1 MASQDYIAGK
11 TVMVTGAASGFGNL
25 VARKAAALGAEVVAV
40 DINAPGP
47 EDDGV
52 LFVQTDVT
60 DAGQMQRA
68 AEAAIGQFGKI
79 DVLVNNAGTM
89 PLAFYSDHA
98 KALDAW
104 GRCLDVNIKGVLN
117 GIAAVYDHMIA
128 RSRGHIVNLSS
139 IYGNFPVAGA
149 GVYGASKAAVNFIS
163 ESLRAECQG
172 RIKVTVIKPTGVP
185 ATGLAGGNRQPASDH
200 RPDRA
205 AHRGVCRNR
214 ASLLFRVAAR

>member
-1 MASQDYIAGK
+1 MF
-11 TVMVTGAASGFGNL
+11 V
-25 VARKAAALGAEVVAV
+25 KA
-40 DINAPGP
+40 
-47 EDDGV
+47 
-52 LFVQTDVT
+52 DVT

-68 AEAAIGQFGKI
+68 ADEAIKQFGKI

-98 KALDAW
+98 KALKAW
-104 GRCLDVNIKGVLN
+104 ARCLDVNVKGVLN
-117 GIAAVYDHMIA
+117 GIAAVYDHMMA

-172 RIKVTVIKPTGVP
+172 KIKVTVIKPTGVP
-185 ATGLAGGNRQPASDH
+185 ATGLAGGIINPQAIIGLTAQNTATYIETIQAYFSGSLPDEQGDIDNPRYAVLGPEAIADHILFAINQPWGVSVADVTI
-200 RPDRA
+200 RA
-205 AHRGVCRNR
+205 TGEQFI
-214 ASLLFRVAAR
+214 L